1 VFQIAAA
8 AVADIPDGAKLLVG
22 GFGLCGIPENLI
34 PALNKTGVKDLT
46 IVSNNAGANEQTISL
61 WCMLR
66 DRQIKRMVSTYIGNN
81 VLFEQMYLSGELEL
95 ELTPQGTM
103 AERMRAG
110 GAGIPAFY
118 TRTGAG
124 TLIETGGF
132 PVKYN
137 PDGTVNIP
145 ADEKPVE
152 IFDGVRYVRERAII
166 GDYAL
171 VRAKRGDRYGNL
183 QFHGTANN
191 FNQDMAK
198 AGRITIAE
206 VEELVPCGTI
216 AADDVHLPGI
226 FVQRIFQGKDYEKP
240 MTYKRTRIPAA
251 VPAAAAAAAAEGGE
265 AAAEPEAKKYDFATM
280 KPSAIVARRAAL
292 EYEDGMIV
300 NLGIGMPTQSSNF
313 VPEGIH
319 ITLQSE
325 NGVMGVGPYP
335 TEEELDP
342 DLVNAGTETI
352 TTLPGAAYFDSA
364 TSFGMIRG
372 KHVDIT
378 VLGGMQVS
386 KYGDLANW
394 VIPGVMVKGMGGAM
408 DLVSS
413 GSKVV
418 VTMEHCTKKGGFKVM
433 EECTLPLTGH
443 RVVSRLITELAV
455 FDVDRETG
463 LTLIELREDIT
474 METLKEKTACDF
486 AVSPDLKAYRMP

>member
-206 VEELVPCGTI
+206 VEELVEPGVI
-216 AADDVHLPGI
+216 PPDQVHVPGV
-226 FVQRIFQGKDYEKP
+226 FVQRIVQGDAYSHKIELTKLRTEEGVKLKP
-240 MTYKRTRIPAA
+240 HREL
-251 VPAAAAAAAAEGGE
+251 V
-265 AAAEPEAKKYDFATM
+265 
-280 KPSAIVARRAAL
+280 VRRAAQ
-292 EYEDGMIV
+292 EFKDGMVV